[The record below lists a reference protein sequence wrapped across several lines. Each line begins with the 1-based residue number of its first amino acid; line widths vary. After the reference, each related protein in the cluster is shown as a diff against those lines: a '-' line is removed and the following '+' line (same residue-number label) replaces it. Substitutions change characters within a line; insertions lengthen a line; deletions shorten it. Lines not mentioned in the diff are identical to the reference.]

1 MTQVEILTHN
11 SYLLNVICYH
21 DGKRSDKDAKPVKII
36 TKEKILTVPGKT
48 LSTESPFI
56 LLNERMHSISM
67 HDKQRY
73 ISVREQVKLHEE
85 IDLVAFQRATKA
97 KQSSPLTVL
106 LHAHF
111 PKVKTTLTML
121 RFGIFEL
128 FCEGLR
134 PRETTQVV
142 SDHGI

>member
-1 MTQVEILTHN
+1 MLYTITMAKGQT
-11 SYLLNVICYH
+11 
-21 DGKRSDKDAKPVKII
+21 RMAKPVKII
-36 TKEKILTVPGKT
+36 TKERILTVPGKT

-85 IDLVAFQRATKA
+85 IDLVAFQLTTNA
-97 KQSSPLTVL
+97 KLPCPLIVL
-106 LHAHF
+106 LHAHYPF
-111 PKVKTTLTML
+111 PKVKTTLTIL

-128 FCEGLR
+128 FSEGLR
-134 PRETTQVV
+134 PREATQVV
-142 SDHGI
+142 SGHRI

>member
-1 MTQVEILTHN
+1 MLYAIMMAKGQT
-11 SYLLNVICYH
+11 
-21 DGKRSDKDAKPVKII
+21 RMAKPVKII
-36 TKEKILTVPGKT
+36 TKERILSVPAKT

-56 LLNERMHSISM
+56 LLNERMHSISL
-67 HDKQRY
+67 HNKQQY
-73 ISVREQVKLHEE
+73 ISVGEQVKLHEE

-128 FCEGLR
+128 LCEGLR
-134 PRETTQVV
+134 PKETTQVV
-142 SDHGI
+142 SGHGI